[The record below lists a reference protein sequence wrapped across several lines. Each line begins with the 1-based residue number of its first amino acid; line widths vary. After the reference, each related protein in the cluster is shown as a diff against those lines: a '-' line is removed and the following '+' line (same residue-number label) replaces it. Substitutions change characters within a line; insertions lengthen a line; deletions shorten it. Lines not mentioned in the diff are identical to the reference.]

1 MHQRWSGARTR
12 WDDDDV
18 TEAPTAPA
26 SHDEHLVEFRKEAYT
41 MALYVAIC
49 LIAALATLSES
60 DHGQTRVIG
69 IIWGVTIGLALA
81 HWFAFRVSARMVGAG
96 SIRATDLNSAWAQV
110 VGAAAVAL
118 LASIPVLLAPESAE
132 LELATLVLAG
142 FVGVVGF
149 AVARGGGATR
159 RRALLYAVVVVVVAV
174 VIVLLKNWLAGH

>member
-49 LIAALATLSES
+49 LIAALAALSES

-142 FVGVVGF
+142 FVGVVGV
-149 AVARGGGATR
+149 AVARGGGASR